1 LGRLWFFARSV
12 KRRTI
17 SVHFHPHLQKEDEEK
32 AQLARVAAEEQLKK
46 QEEERRNIRILPGDY
61 QVQVNVIEARNLK
74 PEDLGGTSDPVVY
87 AKVWGSLCMGPWC
100 TRRCGAPCVWG
111 RAAGR

>member
-1 LGRLWFFARSV
+1 M
-12 KRRTI
+12 
-17 SVHFHPHLQKEDEEK
+17 HFHPHLQKEDEEK